1 LISQP
6 GLSIEEWGSDRVGDL
21 VALTDAALTSER
33 LTGDELRRCLWDDP
47 DDAVVLG
54 DAGVGAVAAVV
65 RHSVGYLRLLVVTPD
80 HQRAGFGRELLEA
93 AERWLRE
100 RGVTRIQAGAEAP
113 FYLWPGVPVEAT
125 AALALLESAGYDDA
139 GAAFDMTCATDLHI
153 DPPTGVE
160 VRLVDDPGPVRTLVD
175 REWPWWWDEVARAIA
190 LGTCVGAY
198 AADGTVLG
206 FGCHSV
212 NRAGWLGPIGTD
224 PAAGRG
230 GIGGAVMSGLCA
242 EMRARGH
249 ADTEICW
256 IGPIGFYAKACGARI
271 SRVFQYRV
279 KNLG

>member
-1 LISQP
+1 
-6 GLSIEEWGSDRVGDL
+6 
-21 VALTDAALTSER
+21 LTDAALPDER
-33 LTGDELRRCLWDDP
+33 LTADELRRCLWGDP
-47 DDAVVLG
+47 SPTVVFG
-54 DAGVGAVAAVV
+54 EAGVGAVAAVL
-65 RHSVGYLRLLVVTPD
+65 RGAIGHLRLLVV
-80 HQRAGFGRELLEA
+80 AREH
-93 AERWLRE
+93 RG
-100 RGVTRIQAGAEAP
+100 RGVGRALLQQAEEWLVTSGATRIQAGAEAP

-125 AALALLESAGYDDA
+125 AALALLESAGYDDS
-139 GAAFDMTCATDLHI
+139 GAAFDMTCGTDLQI
-153 DPPTGVE
+153 DPPAGVE
-160 VRLVDDPGPVRTLVD
+160 VRLVDDPGTVRTLVD

-198 AADGTVLG
+198 AADGAVLG